1 MVLISFELSLP
12 PSLVSWVVKVNVKTS
27 MSYMLDKPSVE
38 NLMSHEYEYPN
49 HATRLR
55 SQASSCHCKHTCIIE
70 NANGVPPDR
79 WYGSFPISKWQDK
92 LTINTST
99 SLLFTIGYS
108 FLFWD
113 ASSNVHYGYAVNFHH
128 EWCMV

>member
-1 MVLISFELSLP
+1 MP
-12 PSLVSWVVKVNVKTS
+12 
-27 MSYMLDKPSVE
+27 
-38 NLMSHEYEYPN
+38 HEYEYPN
-49 HATRLR
+49 LATRLR

-70 NANGVPPDR
+70 NANGVPPAW

-92 LTINTST
+92 QTMNTLT

-113 ASSNVHYGYAVNFHH
+113 ASSNVHYGYALNFHH
-128 EWCMV
+128 EWCMVYISGPGVSLTYIQTPWAHKFPTYFTSLGIHKQKIMISTK